1 VSIIHIFRGCAL
13 ALIATAAFTGCSP
26 LRTLNAVS
34 ANGASHTSS
43 LGISY
48 GPLARQ
54 KLDAYMP
61 AAAAPAQGWPLVVF
75 FYGGSW
81 NSGQRADYGF
91 VGAALADRGVVT
103 LVADYRLYPE
113 VSYPTF
119 LADSALALAYGLDKA
134 KLLGADPNR
143 VFVMGHS
150 AGGYNAAMLALD
162 PRWLAATGHSTH
174 ELAGWIGLSG
184 PYDFLPTS
192 DPQLQAIFHHPDYP
206 VGSQPLSHTPADS
219 PRAFLGAPPND
230 KVVSFTRST
239 SALATRLHA
248 AGVSVTLKEY
258 PRATHATLIGS
269 FAWPLRWAGPVLSDV
284 VSFIQTTPAIQDP
297 DRQRRGDG
305 QVNGADRRDRTFVVG
320 PMAADLP
327 LN

>member
-1 VSIIHIFRGCAL
+1 VSITYILRGCAL
-13 ALIATAAFTGCSP
+13 ALVATAALTACSP
-26 LRTLNAVS
+26 LRTLNSLS
-34 ANGASHTSS
+34 ANGTAHTSS

-54 KLDAYMP
+54 KLDAYTP
-61 AAAAPAQGWPLVVF
+61 AGAPPINGWPLVVF

-81 NSGQRADYGF
+81 NSGQREDYGF
-91 VGAALADRGVVT
+91 VGAALAERGVVT

-113 VSYPTF
+113 VRYPQF
-119 LADSALALAYGLDKA
+119 LADSALALAYGLDNA
-134 KLLGADPNR
+134 KRLGADPMR

-184 PYDFLPTS
+184 PYDFLPTN
-192 DPQLQAIFHHPDYP
+192 DPQLQVIFHHPDYP
-206 VGSQPLSHTPADS
+206 PGSQPLSHTSVDS
-219 PRAFLGAPPND
+219 PRTFLGAPPDD

-239 SALATRLHA
+239 RALATRLQA

-258 PRATHATLIGS
+258 PHATHATLIGS

-284 VSFIQTTPAIQDP
+284 VSFVQAAPAIQDP
-297 DRQRRGDG
+297 ERERPG
-305 QVNGADRRDRTFVVG
+305 QGAAVGADRRDRTFVVG